1 MKNLLF
7 ACLSMLC
14 LTGCATQ
21 KNEVTLRMY
30 EQISSAL
37 PKKLFRSV
45 PIPSAGITINV
56 DKYAVLTERD
66 VFKAELRPTSD
77 GSAILLKFETARMMR
92 MDELT
97 TRNRGRYIVTF
108 LNDHPVAAWFVDRRI
123 ENGEMLIEGDFT
135 EEEAKE
141 AVKSL
146 NRQSDKRNREW

>member
-1 MKNLLF
+1 MKNLLLV
-7 ACLSMLC
+7 CLSVLC
-14 LTGCATQ
+14 LNGCATK

-37 PKKLFRSV
+37 PTKLFRVV
-45 PIPSAGITINV
+45 PIPSAGVTVNV
-56 DKYAVLTERD
+56 EKYAVLTERD
-66 VFKAELRPTSD
+66 VFKAELHPTSG
-77 GSAILLKFETARMMR
+77 GSAILLKFEAVRTMR

-135 EEEAKE
+135 EKEAKE
-141 AVKSL
+141 AVESL
-146 NRQSDKRNREW
+146 NRQSEKRNRDW